1 MSRSLKNVMTGGIT
15 MECLHVLFGH
25 AGGISGFSSSALIP
39 GIFLVIIFL
48 IILARICRDRKRV
61 TGTTIMQESVETES
75 ETLRERHA

>member
-1 MSRSLKNVMTGGIT
+1 
-15 MECLHVLFGH
+15 
-25 AGGISGFSSSALIP
+25 
-39 GIFLVIIFL
+39 VIIFL